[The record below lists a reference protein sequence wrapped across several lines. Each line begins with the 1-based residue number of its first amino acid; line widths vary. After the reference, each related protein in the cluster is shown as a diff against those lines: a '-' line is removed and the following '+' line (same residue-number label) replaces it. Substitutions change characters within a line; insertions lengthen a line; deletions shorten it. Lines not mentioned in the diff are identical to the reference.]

1 MDSPYRINVEGI
13 KKAEL
18 LVVTITHKEIPSFKE
33 IYEFDGNDLQEK
45 ESIHFK
51 WDGKMVVWLG
61 GIKPINK
68 SISRKSIRSCMSTFT
83 ALLAIIFI
91 LSFGGCSKSSATPIN
106 EAMNDLQKYN
116 IKGDVSEVQIATYE
130 PINSANGIIAGEQ
143 QKYGENSLIKFNEQ
157 GYKYIVYIYAD
168 VESRRLVASAKLN
181 KFLDN
186 TPVEYEYNE
195 EVDLLVTQ
203 KTDLGW
209 KVIVNSRHSGM
220 IYDNEIFVPI
230 QKGDRIKGYVK
241 HIRLDEKL
249 DITLQKTGY
258 DVEAMDT
265 LAKEIFEKLKA
276 SGGIIPLSDK
286 SSAEEIA
293 EIFGCSKKS
302 YKKAIGSLY
311 KAKLINITPKT
322 IELI

>member
-1 MDSPYRINVEGI
+1 MIQLGKYCTLKVVKELDFGMYLDGGEEFGEILLPTKYIPNGTKIGDELEVFLYLDSEDRIIATTLRPFAQAGEFAYLQVASVNRVGAFLDWGLP
-13 KKAEL
+13 KDL
-18 LVVTITHKEIPSFKE
+18 LVPFRE
-33 IYEFDGNDLQEK
+33 Q
-45 ESIHFK
+45 
-51 WDGKMVVWLG
+51 
-61 GIKPINK
+61 
-68 SISRKSIRSCMSTFT
+68 RSEM
-83 ALLAIIFI
+83 
-91 LSFGGCSKSSATPIN
+91 K
-106 EAMNDLQKYN
+106 
-116 IKGDVSEVQIATYE
+116 
-130 PINSANGIIAGEQ
+130 
-143 QKYGENSLIKFNEQ
+143 Q

-186 TPVEYEYNE
+186 TPVEYEYNQ

-241 HIRLDEKL
+241 HIRSDEKL

-258 DVEAMDT
+258 NVDAMDA

-302 YKKAIGSLY
+302 YKKAIGSIDGVECLY
-311 KAKLINITPKT
+311 VCDYLFQLKEKFINA
-322 IELI
+322 

>member
-1 MDSPYRINVEGI
+1 MIQLGKYCTLKVVKELDFGMYLDGGEEFGEILLPTKYIPNGTKIGDELEVFLYLDSEDRIIATTLRPFAQAGEFAYLQVASVNRVGAFLDWGLP
-13 KKAEL
+13 KDL
-18 LVVTITHKEIPSFKE
+18 LVPFRE
-33 IYEFDGNDLQEK
+33 Q
-45 ESIHFK
+45 
-51 WDGKMVVWLG
+51 
-61 GIKPINK
+61 
-68 SISRKSIRSCMSTFT
+68 RSEM
-83 ALLAIIFI
+83 
-91 LSFGGCSKSSATPIN
+91 K
-106 EAMNDLQKYN
+106 
-116 IKGDVSEVQIATYE
+116 
-130 PINSANGIIAGEQ
+130 
-143 QKYGENSLIKFNEQ
+143 Q

-186 TPVEYEYNE
+186 TPVEYEYNQ

-241 HIRLDEKL
+241 HIRSDEKL

-258 DVEAMDT
+258 NVDAMDA

-311 KAKLINITPKT
+311 KSKLINITPKT
-322 IELI
+322 IELIK

>member
-1 MDSPYRINVEGI
+1 MIQLGKYCTLKVVKELDFGMYLDGGEEFGEILLPTKYIPKGTKVGDELEVFLYLDSEDRIIATTLRPYAQAGEFAYLQVASVNRVGAFLDWGLP
-13 KKAEL
+13 KDL
-18 LVVTITHKEIPSFKE
+18 LVPFRE
-33 IYEFDGNDLQEK
+33 Q
-45 ESIHFK
+45 
-51 WDGKMVVWLG
+51 
-61 GIKPINK
+61 
-68 SISRKSIRSCMSTFT
+68 RSEM
-83 ALLAIIFI
+83 
-91 LSFGGCSKSSATPIN
+91 K
-106 EAMNDLQKYN
+106 
-116 IKGDVSEVQIATYE
+116 
-130 PINSANGIIAGEQ
+130 
-143 QKYGENSLIKFNEQ
+143 Q

-186 TPVEYEYNE
+186 TPVEYEYNQ

-230 QKGDRIKGYVK
+230 QKGDKIKGYVK
-241 HIRLDEKL
+241 HIRSDEKL

-258 DVEAMDT
+258 DVEAMDA

-311 KAKLINITPKT
+311 KAKLINITPQT
-322 IELI
+322 IELIK

>member
-1 MDSPYRINVEGI
+1 MIQLGKYCTLKVVKELDFGMYLDGGEEFGEILLPTKYIPNGTKVGDELEVFLYLDSEDRIIATTLRPFAQAGEFAYLQVASVNRVGAFLDWGLP
-13 KKAEL
+13 KDL
-18 LVVTITHKEIPSFKE
+18 LVPFRE
-33 IYEFDGNDLQEK
+33 Q
-45 ESIHFK
+45 
-51 WDGKMVVWLG
+51 
-61 GIKPINK
+61 
-68 SISRKSIRSCMSTFT
+68 RSEM
-83 ALLAIIFI
+83 
-91 LSFGGCSKSSATPIN
+91 K
-106 EAMNDLQKYN
+106 
-116 IKGDVSEVQIATYE
+116 
-130 PINSANGIIAGEQ
+130 
-143 QKYGENSLIKFNEQ
+143 Q

-186 TPVEYEYNE
+186 TPVEYEYNQ

-241 HIRLDEKL
+241 HIRSDEKL

-258 DVEAMDT
+258 NVDAMDA

-311 KAKLINITPKT
+311 KSKLINITPKT
-322 IELI
+322 IELIK

>member
-1 MDSPYRINVEGI
+1 MIQLGKYSTLKVVKELDFGMYLDGGEEFGEILLPTKYIPNGTKVGDEIEVFLYLDSEDRIIATTLKPYAQAGEFAYLQVASVNRVGAFLDWGLP
-13 KKAEL
+13 KDL
-18 LVVTITHKEIPSFKE
+18 LVPFRE
-33 IYEFDGNDLQEK
+33 Q
-45 ESIHFK
+45 
-51 WDGKMVVWLG
+51 
-61 GIKPINK
+61 
-68 SISRKSIRSCMSTFT
+68 RSEM
-83 ALLAIIFI
+83 
-91 LSFGGCSKSSATPIN
+91 K
-106 EAMNDLQKYN
+106 
-116 IKGDVSEVQIATYE
+116 
-130 PINSANGIIAGEQ
+130 
-143 QKYGENSLIKFNEQ
+143 Q

-209 KVIVNSRHSGM
+209 KVIVNSCHSGM

-241 HIRLDEKL
+241 HIRRDEKL

>member
-1 MDSPYRINVEGI
+1 MIQLGKYSTLKVVKELDFGMYLDGGEEFGEILLPTKYIPNETKVGDEIEVFLYLDSEDRIIATTLKPYAQAGEFAYLQVASVNRVGAFLDWGLP
-13 KKAEL
+13 KDL
-18 LVVTITHKEIPSFKE
+18 LVPFRE
-33 IYEFDGNDLQEK
+33 Q
-45 ESIHFK
+45 
-51 WDGKMVVWLG
+51 
-61 GIKPINK
+61 
-68 SISRKSIRSCMSTFT
+68 RSEM
-83 ALLAIIFI
+83 
-91 LSFGGCSKSSATPIN
+91 K
-106 EAMNDLQKYN
+106 
-116 IKGDVSEVQIATYE
+116 
-130 PINSANGIIAGEQ
+130 
-143 QKYGENSLIKFNEQ
+143 Q

-241 HIRLDEKL
+241 HIRRDEKL

>member
-1 MDSPYRINVEGI
+1 MIQLGKYCTLKVVKELDFGMYLDGGEEFGEILLPTKYIPNATKVGDEIEVFLYLDSEDRIIATTLKPYAQAGEFAYLQVASVNRVGAFLDWGLP
-13 KKAEL
+13 KDL
-18 LVVTITHKEIPSFKE
+18 LVPFRE
-33 IYEFDGNDLQEK
+33 Q
-45 ESIHFK
+45 
-51 WDGKMVVWLG
+51 
-61 GIKPINK
+61 
-68 SISRKSIRSCMSTFT
+68 RSEM
-83 ALLAIIFI
+83 
-91 LSFGGCSKSSATPIN
+91 K
-106 EAMNDLQKYN
+106 
-116 IKGDVSEVQIATYE
+116 
-130 PINSANGIIAGEQ
+130 
-143 QKYGENSLIKFNEQ
+143 Q

-186 TPVEYEYNE
+186 TPVEYEYNQ

-241 HIRLDEKL
+241 HIRSDEKL

-258 DVEAMDT
+258 DVEAMDA

>member
-1 MDSPYRINVEGI
+1 MIQLGKYSTLKVVKELDFGMYLDGGEEFGEILLPTKYIPNGTKIGDEIEVFLYLDSEDRIIATTLKPYAQAGEFAYLQVASVNRVGAFLDWGLP
-13 KKAEL
+13 KDL
-18 LVVTITHKEIPSFKE
+18 LVPFRE
-33 IYEFDGNDLQEK
+33 Q
-45 ESIHFK
+45 
-51 WDGKMVVWLG
+51 
-61 GIKPINK
+61 
-68 SISRKSIRSCMSTFT
+68 RSEM
-83 ALLAIIFI
+83 
-91 LSFGGCSKSSATPIN
+91 K
-106 EAMNDLQKYN
+106 
-116 IKGDVSEVQIATYE
+116 
-130 PINSANGIIAGEQ
+130 
-143 QKYGENSLIKFNEQ
+143 Q

-241 HIRLDEKL
+241 HIRRDEKL

>member
-1 MDSPYRINVEGI
+1 MIQLGKYSTLKVVKELDFGMYLDGGEEFGEILLPTKYIPNGTKVGDEIEVFLYLDSEDRIIATTLKPYAQAGEFAYLQVASVNRVGAFLDWGLP
-13 KKAEL
+13 KDL
-18 LVVTITHKEIPSFKE
+18 LVPFRE
-33 IYEFDGNDLQEK
+33 Q
-45 ESIHFK
+45 
-51 WDGKMVVWLG
+51 
-61 GIKPINK
+61 
-68 SISRKSIRSCMSTFT
+68 RSEM
-83 ALLAIIFI
+83 
-91 LSFGGCSKSSATPIN
+91 K
-106 EAMNDLQKYN
+106 
-116 IKGDVSEVQIATYE
+116 
-130 PINSANGIIAGEQ
+130 
-143 QKYGENSLIKFNEQ
+143 Q

-220 IYDNEIFVPI
+220 IYDNEIFVPV

-241 HIRLDEKL
+241 HIRRDEKL

>member
-1 MDSPYRINVEGI
+1 MIQLGKYCTLKVVKELDFGMYLDGGEEYGEILLPTKYIPKGTKIGDEIEVFLYLDSEDRIIATTLRPFAQAGEFAYLQVASVNRVGAFLDWGLP
-13 KKAEL
+13 KDL
-18 LVVTITHKEIPSFKE
+18 LVPFRE
-33 IYEFDGNDLQEK
+33 Q
-45 ESIHFK
+45 
-51 WDGKMVVWLG
+51 
-61 GIKPINK
+61 
-68 SISRKSIRSCMSTFT
+68 RSEM
-83 ALLAIIFI
+83 
-91 LSFGGCSKSSATPIN
+91 K
-106 EAMNDLQKYN
+106 
-116 IKGDVSEVQIATYE
+116 
-130 PINSANGIIAGEQ
+130 
-143 QKYGENSLIKFNEQ
+143 Q

-186 TPVEYEYNE
+186 TPVEYEYNQ

-241 HIRLDEKL
+241 HIRSDEKL

-258 DVEAMDT
+258 DVDAMDA

-311 KAKLINITPKT
+311 KSKLINITPKT
-322 IELI
+322 IELIK

>member
-1 MDSPYRINVEGI
+1 MNIVLGKYNQLEVVKEVDFGVYLNGGDDGEVLLPTRYVPEGTKPGDMLNVFIYLDNEERLIATTLEPKVQVGEFACLEVAWVNEYGAFLDWGLP
-13 KKAEL
+13 KDL
-18 LVVTITHKEIPSFKE
+18 LVPFRE
-33 IYEFDGNDLQEK
+33 Q
-45 ESIHFK
+45 
-51 WDGKMVVWLG
+51 
-61 GIKPINK
+61 
-68 SISRKSIRSCMSTFT
+68 RSEM
-83 ALLAIIFI
+83 
-91 LSFGGCSKSSATPIN
+91 K
-106 EAMNDLQKYN
+106 
-116 IKGDVSEVQIATYE
+116 
-130 PINSANGIIAGEQ
+130 
-143 QKYGENSLIKFNEQ
+143 Q

-241 HIRLDEKL
+241 HIRRDEKL

-265 LAKEIFEKLKA
+265 LAKEIFEKLKV

-293 EIFGCSKKS
+293 EICRPCSCGCCRRVIDTDTCVF
-302 YKKAIGSLY
+302 AMNM
-311 KAKLINITPKT
+311 AKEEYDRKRMVKVKHFLC
-322 IELI
+322 E

>member
-1 MDSPYRINVEGI
+1 MIQLGKYCTLKVVKELDFGMYLDGGEEYGEILLPTKYIPKGTKVGDEIEVFLYLDSEDRIIATTLRPFAQAGEFAYLQVASVNRVGAFLDWGLP
-13 KKAEL
+13 KDL
-18 LVVTITHKEIPSFKE
+18 LVPFRE
-33 IYEFDGNDLQEK
+33 Q
-45 ESIHFK
+45 
-51 WDGKMVVWLG
+51 
-61 GIKPINK
+61 
-68 SISRKSIRSCMSTFT
+68 RSEM
-83 ALLAIIFI
+83 
-91 LSFGGCSKSSATPIN
+91 K
-106 EAMNDLQKYN
+106 
-116 IKGDVSEVQIATYE
+116 
-130 PINSANGIIAGEQ
+130 
-143 QKYGENSLIKFNEQ
+143 Q

-186 TPVEYEYNE
+186 TPVEYEYNQ

-241 HIRLDEKL
+241 HIRSDEKL

-258 DVEAMDT
+258 DVDAMDA

-311 KAKLINITPKT
+311 KSKLINITPKT
-322 IELI
+322 IELIK

>member
-1 MDSPYRINVEGI
+1 MIQLGKYCTLKVVKELDFGMYLDGGEEFGEILLPTKYIPKGTKVGDELEVFLYLDSEDRIIATTLRPFAQAGEFAYLQVASVNRVGAFLDWGLP
-13 KKAEL
+13 KDL
-18 LVVTITHKEIPSFKE
+18 LVPFRE
-33 IYEFDGNDLQEK
+33 Q
-45 ESIHFK
+45 
-51 WDGKMVVWLG
+51 
-61 GIKPINK
+61 
-68 SISRKSIRSCMSTFT
+68 RSEM
-83 ALLAIIFI
+83 
-91 LSFGGCSKSSATPIN
+91 K
-106 EAMNDLQKYN
+106 
-116 IKGDVSEVQIATYE
+116 
-130 PINSANGIIAGEQ
+130 
-143 QKYGENSLIKFNEQ
+143 Q

-186 TPVEYEYNE
+186 TPVEYEYNQ

-241 HIRLDEKL
+241 HIRSDEKL

-258 DVEAMDT
+258 DVEAMDA

-322 IELI
+322 IELIK

>member
-1 MDSPYRINVEGI
+1 M
-13 KKAEL
+13 K
-18 LVVTITHKEIPSFKE
+18 
-33 IYEFDGNDLQEK
+33 
-45 ESIHFK
+45 
-51 WDGKMVVWLG
+51 
-61 GIKPINK
+61 
-68 SISRKSIRSCMSTFT
+68 
-83 ALLAIIFI
+83 
-91 LSFGGCSKSSATPIN
+91 
-106 EAMNDLQKYN
+106 
-116 IKGDVSEVQIATYE
+116 
-130 PINSANGIIAGEQ
+130 
-143 QKYGENSLIKFNEQ
+143 Q
-157 GYKYIVYIYAD
+157 GYKYIVFIYAD

-241 HIRLDEKL
+241 HIRRDEKL

>member
-1 MDSPYRINVEGI
+1 MIQLGKYSTLKVVKELDFGMYLDGGEEFGEILLPTKYIPNGTKVGDEIEVFLYLDSEDRIIATTLKPYAQAGEFAYLQVASVNRVGAFLDWGLP
-13 KKAEL
+13 KDL
-18 LVVTITHKEIPSFKE
+18 LVPFRE
-33 IYEFDGNDLQEK
+33 Q
-45 ESIHFK
+45 
-51 WDGKMVVWLG
+51 
-61 GIKPINK
+61 
-68 SISRKSIRSCMSTFT
+68 RSEM
-83 ALLAIIFI
+83 
-91 LSFGGCSKSSATPIN
+91 K
-106 EAMNDLQKYN
+106 
-116 IKGDVSEVQIATYE
+116 
-130 PINSANGIIAGEQ
+130 
-143 QKYGENSLIKFNEQ
+143 Q

-241 HIRLDEKL
+241 HIRRDEKL

-265 LAKEIFEKLKA
+265 LAKEIFEKLKV

>member
-1 MDSPYRINVEGI
+1 MIQLGKYCTLKVVKELDFGMYLDGGEEFGEILLPTKYIPKGTKVGDELEVFLYLDSEDRIIATTLRPYAQAGEFAYLQVASVNRVGAFLDWGLP
-13 KKAEL
+13 KDL
-18 LVVTITHKEIPSFKE
+18 LVPFRE
-33 IYEFDGNDLQEK
+33 Q
-45 ESIHFK
+45 
-51 WDGKMVVWLG
+51 
-61 GIKPINK
+61 
-68 SISRKSIRSCMSTFT
+68 RSEM
-83 ALLAIIFI
+83 
-91 LSFGGCSKSSATPIN
+91 K
-106 EAMNDLQKYN
+106 
-116 IKGDVSEVQIATYE
+116 
-130 PINSANGIIAGEQ
+130 
-143 QKYGENSLIKFNEQ
+143 Q

-186 TPVEYEYNE
+186 TPVEYEYNQ

-230 QKGDRIKGYVK
+230 QKGDKIKGYVK
-241 HIRLDEKL
+241 HIRSDEKL

-258 DVEAMDT
+258 DVEAMDA

-322 IELI
+322 IELLK

>member
-1 MDSPYRINVEGI
+1 MIQLGKYSTLKIVKELDFGMYLDGGEDYGEILLPTKYIPRGVKLGDEIEVFLYLDSEDRIIATTLRPYAQAGEFAYLEVASVNRVGAFLNWGLP
-13 KKAEL
+13 KDL
-18 LVVTITHKEIPSFKE
+18 LVPFRE
-33 IYEFDGNDLQEK
+33 Q
-45 ESIHFK
+45 
-51 WDGKMVVWLG
+51 
-61 GIKPINK
+61 
-68 SISRKSIRSCMSTFT
+68 RSEM
-83 ALLAIIFI
+83 
-91 LSFGGCSKSSATPIN
+91 K
-106 EAMNDLQKYN
+106 
-116 IKGDVSEVQIATYE
+116 
-130 PINSANGIIAGEQ
+130 
-143 QKYGENSLIKFNEQ
+143 Q

-186 TPVEYEYNE
+186 TPVEYEYNQ

-241 HIRLDEKL
+241 HIRSDEKL

-258 DVEAMDT
+258 DVEAMDA

-311 KAKLINITPKT
+311 KAKLINITPQT
-322 IELI
+322 IELIK

>member
-1 MDSPYRINVEGI
+1 MIQLGKYSTLKVVKELDFGMYLDGGEEFGEILLPTKYIPNGTKVGDEIEVFLYLDSEDRIIATTLKPYAQAGEFAYLQVASVNRVGAFLDWGLP
-13 KKAEL
+13 KDL
-18 LVVTITHKEIPSFKE
+18 LVPFRE
-33 IYEFDGNDLQEK
+33 Q
-45 ESIHFK
+45 
-51 WDGKMVVWLG
+51 
-61 GIKPINK
+61 
-68 SISRKSIRSCMSTFT
+68 RSEM
-83 ALLAIIFI
+83 
-91 LSFGGCSKSSATPIN
+91 K
-106 EAMNDLQKYN
+106 
-116 IKGDVSEVQIATYE
+116 
-130 PINSANGIIAGEQ
+130 
-143 QKYGENSLIKFNEQ
+143 Q

-241 HIRLDEKL
+241 HIRRDEKL

-258 DVEAMDT
+258 DVGAMDT

>member
-1 MDSPYRINVEGI
+1 MIQLGKYSTLKVVKELDFGMYLDGGEEFGEILLPTKYIPKGTKVGDEIEVFLYLDSEDRIIATTLKPYAQAGEFAYLQVASVNRVGAFLDWGLP
-13 KKAEL
+13 KDL
-18 LVVTITHKEIPSFKE
+18 LVPFRE
-33 IYEFDGNDLQEK
+33 Q
-45 ESIHFK
+45 
-51 WDGKMVVWLG
+51 
-61 GIKPINK
+61 
-68 SISRKSIRSCMSTFT
+68 RSEM
-83 ALLAIIFI
+83 
-91 LSFGGCSKSSATPIN
+91 K
-106 EAMNDLQKYN
+106 
-116 IKGDVSEVQIATYE
+116 
-130 PINSANGIIAGEQ
+130 
-143 QKYGENSLIKFNEQ
+143 Q

-209 KVIVNSRHSGM
+209 KVIVNSCHSGM

-241 HIRLDEKL
+241 HIRRDEKL

>member
-1 MDSPYRINVEGI
+1 MIQLGKYSTLKVVKELDFGMYLDGGEEFGEILLPTKYIPNGTKVGDEIEVFLYLDSEDRIIATTLKPYAQAGEFAYLQVASVNRVGAFLDWGLP
-13 KKAEL
+13 KDL
-18 LVVTITHKEIPSFKE
+18 LVPFRE
-33 IYEFDGNDLQEK
+33 Q
-45 ESIHFK
+45 
-51 WDGKMVVWLG
+51 
-61 GIKPINK
+61 
-68 SISRKSIRSCMSTFT
+68 RSEM
-83 ALLAIIFI
+83 
-91 LSFGGCSKSSATPIN
+91 K
-106 EAMNDLQKYN
+106 
-116 IKGDVSEVQIATYE
+116 
-130 PINSANGIIAGEQ
+130 
-143 QKYGENSLIKFNEQ
+143 Q

-241 HIRLDEKL
+241 HIRRDEKL

>member
-1 MDSPYRINVEGI
+1 MIQLGKYCTLKVVKELDFGMYLDGGEDFGEILLPTKYIPKGTKVGDELEVFLYLDSEDRIIATTLRPFAQAGEFAYLQVASVNRVGAFLDWGLP
-13 KKAEL
+13 KDL
-18 LVVTITHKEIPSFKE
+18 LVPFRE
-33 IYEFDGNDLQEK
+33 Q
-45 ESIHFK
+45 
-51 WDGKMVVWLG
+51 
-61 GIKPINK
+61 
-68 SISRKSIRSCMSTFT
+68 RSEM
-83 ALLAIIFI
+83 
-91 LSFGGCSKSSATPIN
+91 K
-106 EAMNDLQKYN
+106 
-116 IKGDVSEVQIATYE
+116 
-130 PINSANGIIAGEQ
+130 
-143 QKYGENSLIKFNEQ
+143 Q

-186 TPVEYEYNE
+186 TPVEYEYNQ

-241 HIRLDEKL
+241 HIRSDEKL

-258 DVEAMDT
+258 DVEAMDA

-322 IELI
+322 IELIK

>member
-1 MDSPYRINVEGI
+1 MIQLGKYCTLKVVKELDFGMYLDGGEEFGEILLPTKYIPKGTKVGDELEVFLYLDSEDRIIATTLRPYAQAGEFAYLQVASVNRVGAFLDWGLP
-13 KKAEL
+13 KDL
-18 LVVTITHKEIPSFKE
+18 LVPFRE
-33 IYEFDGNDLQEK
+33 Q
-45 ESIHFK
+45 
-51 WDGKMVVWLG
+51 
-61 GIKPINK
+61 
-68 SISRKSIRSCMSTFT
+68 RSEM
-83 ALLAIIFI
+83 
-91 LSFGGCSKSSATPIN
+91 K
-106 EAMNDLQKYN
+106 
-116 IKGDVSEVQIATYE
+116 
-130 PINSANGIIAGEQ
+130 
-143 QKYGENSLIKFNEQ
+143 Q

-186 TPVEYEYNE
+186 TPVEYEYNQ
-195 EVDLLVTQ
+195 EVDLFVTQ

-241 HIRLDEKL
+241 HIRSDEKL

-258 DVEAMDT
+258 DVEAMDA

-322 IELI
+322 IELIK

>member
-1 MDSPYRINVEGI
+1 MIQLGKYCTLKVVKELDFGMYLDGGEEFGEILLPTKYIPNGTKVGDELEVFLYLDSEDRIIATTLRPFAQAGEFAYLQVASVNRVGAFLDWGLP
-13 KKAEL
+13 KDL
-18 LVVTITHKEIPSFKE
+18 LVPFRE
-33 IYEFDGNDLQEK
+33 Q
-45 ESIHFK
+45 
-51 WDGKMVVWLG
+51 
-61 GIKPINK
+61 
-68 SISRKSIRSCMSTFT
+68 RSEM
-83 ALLAIIFI
+83 
-91 LSFGGCSKSSATPIN
+91 K
-106 EAMNDLQKYN
+106 
-116 IKGDVSEVQIATYE
+116 
-130 PINSANGIIAGEQ
+130 
-143 QKYGENSLIKFNEQ
+143 Q

-186 TPVEYEYNE
+186 TPVEYEYNQ
-195 EVDLLVTQ
+195 EVDLLVSQ

-241 HIRLDEKL
+241 HIRSDEKL

-258 DVEAMDT
+258 NVDAMDA

-311 KAKLINITPKT
+311 KSKLINITPKT
-322 IELI
+322 IELIK

>member
-1 MDSPYRINVEGI
+1 MIQLGKYCTLKVVKELDFGMYLDGGEEFGEILLPTKYIPKGTMVGDELEVFLYLDSEDRIIATTLRPFAQAGEFAYLQVASVNRVGAFLDWGLP
-13 KKAEL
+13 KDL
-18 LVVTITHKEIPSFKE
+18 LVPFRE
-33 IYEFDGNDLQEK
+33 Q
-45 ESIHFK
+45 
-51 WDGKMVVWLG
+51 
-61 GIKPINK
+61 
-68 SISRKSIRSCMSTFT
+68 RSEM
-83 ALLAIIFI
+83 
-91 LSFGGCSKSSATPIN
+91 K
-106 EAMNDLQKYN
+106 
-116 IKGDVSEVQIATYE
+116 
-130 PINSANGIIAGEQ
+130 
-143 QKYGENSLIKFNEQ
+143 Q

-186 TPVEYEYNE
+186 TPVEYEYNQ

-241 HIRLDEKL
+241 HIRSDEKL

-258 DVEAMDT
+258 DVEAMDA

-322 IELI
+322 IELIK

>member
-1 MDSPYRINVEGI
+1 MIQLGKYCTLKVVKELDFGMYLDGGEEFGEILLPTKYIPNGTKVGDELEVFLYLDSEDRIIATTLRPFAQAGEFAYLQVASVNRVGAFLDWGLP
-13 KKAEL
+13 KDL
-18 LVVTITHKEIPSFKE
+18 LVPFRE
-33 IYEFDGNDLQEK
+33 Q
-45 ESIHFK
+45 
-51 WDGKMVVWLG
+51 
-61 GIKPINK
+61 
-68 SISRKSIRSCMSTFT
+68 RSEM
-83 ALLAIIFI
+83 
-91 LSFGGCSKSSATPIN
+91 K
-106 EAMNDLQKYN
+106 
-116 IKGDVSEVQIATYE
+116 
-130 PINSANGIIAGEQ
+130 
-143 QKYGENSLIKFNEQ
+143 Q

-186 TPVEYEYNE
+186 TPVEYEYNQ

-241 HIRLDEKL
+241 HIRSDEKL

-258 DVEAMDT
+258 NVDAMDA

-322 IELI
+322 IELLK

>member
-1 MDSPYRINVEGI
+1 MIQLGKYCTLKVVKELDFGMYLDGGEEFGEILLPTKYIPKGTKVGDELEVFLYLDSEDRIIATTLRPFAQAGEFAYLQVASVNRVGAFLDWGLP
-13 KKAEL
+13 KDL
-18 LVVTITHKEIPSFKE
+18 LVPFRE
-33 IYEFDGNDLQEK
+33 Q
-45 ESIHFK
+45 
-51 WDGKMVVWLG
+51 
-61 GIKPINK
+61 
-68 SISRKSIRSCMSTFT
+68 RSEM
-83 ALLAIIFI
+83 
-91 LSFGGCSKSSATPIN
+91 K
-106 EAMNDLQKYN
+106 
-116 IKGDVSEVQIATYE
+116 
-130 PINSANGIIAGEQ
+130 
-143 QKYGENSLIKFNEQ
+143 Q

-186 TPVEYEYNE
+186 TPVEYEYNQ

-241 HIRLDEKL
+241 HIRSDEKL

-258 DVEAMDT
+258 DVEAMDA

-311 KAKLINITPKT
+311 KSKLINITPKT
-322 IELI
+322 IELIK

>member
-1 MDSPYRINVEGI
+1 MIQLGKYCTLKVVKELDFGMYLDGGEEFGEILLPTKYIPNGTKVGDELEVFLYLDSEDRIIATTLRPFAQAGEFAYLQVASVNRVGAFLDWGLP
-13 KKAEL
+13 KDL
-18 LVVTITHKEIPSFKE
+18 LVPFRE
-33 IYEFDGNDLQEK
+33 Q
-45 ESIHFK
+45 
-51 WDGKMVVWLG
+51 
-61 GIKPINK
+61 
-68 SISRKSIRSCMSTFT
+68 RSEM
-83 ALLAIIFI
+83 
-91 LSFGGCSKSSATPIN
+91 K
-106 EAMNDLQKYN
+106 
-116 IKGDVSEVQIATYE
+116 
-130 PINSANGIIAGEQ
+130 
-143 QKYGENSLIKFNEQ
+143 Q

-186 TPVEYEYNE
+186 TPVEYEYNQ

-241 HIRLDEKL
+241 HIRSDEKL

-258 DVEAMDT
+258 NVDAMDA
-265 LAKEIFEKLKA
+265 LAKEIFEKLKV

-311 KAKLINITPKT
+311 KSKLINITPKT
-322 IELI
+322 IELIK

>member
-1 MDSPYRINVEGI
+1 MIQLGKYCTLKVVKELDFGMYLDGGEEFGEILLPTKYIPKGTMVGDELEVFLYLDSEDRIIATTLRPYAQAGEFAYLQVASVNRVGAFLDWGLP
-13 KKAEL
+13 KDL
-18 LVVTITHKEIPSFKE
+18 LVPFRE
-33 IYEFDGNDLQEK
+33 Q
-45 ESIHFK
+45 
-51 WDGKMVVWLG
+51 
-61 GIKPINK
+61 
-68 SISRKSIRSCMSTFT
+68 RSEM
-83 ALLAIIFI
+83 
-91 LSFGGCSKSSATPIN
+91 K
-106 EAMNDLQKYN
+106 
-116 IKGDVSEVQIATYE
+116 
-130 PINSANGIIAGEQ
+130 
-143 QKYGENSLIKFNEQ
+143 Q

-186 TPVEYEYNE
+186 TPVEYEYNQ

-230 QKGDRIKGYVK
+230 QKGDKIKGYVK
-241 HIRLDEKL
+241 HIRSDEKL

-258 DVEAMDT
+258 DVEAMDA

-322 IELI
+322 IELIK

>member
-1 MDSPYRINVEGI
+1 MIQLGKYSTLKVVKELDFGMYLDGGEEFGEILLPTKYIPKGTKVGDEIEVFLYLDSEDRIIATTLKPYAQAGEFAYLQVASVNRVGAFLDWGLP
-13 KKAEL
+13 KDL
-18 LVVTITHKEIPSFKE
+18 LVPFRE
-33 IYEFDGNDLQEK
+33 Q
-45 ESIHFK
+45 
-51 WDGKMVVWLG
+51 
-61 GIKPINK
+61 
-68 SISRKSIRSCMSTFT
+68 RSEM
-83 ALLAIIFI
+83 
-91 LSFGGCSKSSATPIN
+91 K
-106 EAMNDLQKYN
+106 
-116 IKGDVSEVQIATYE
+116 
-130 PINSANGIIAGEQ
+130 
-143 QKYGENSLIKFNEQ
+143 Q

-241 HIRLDEKL
+241 HIRRDEKL